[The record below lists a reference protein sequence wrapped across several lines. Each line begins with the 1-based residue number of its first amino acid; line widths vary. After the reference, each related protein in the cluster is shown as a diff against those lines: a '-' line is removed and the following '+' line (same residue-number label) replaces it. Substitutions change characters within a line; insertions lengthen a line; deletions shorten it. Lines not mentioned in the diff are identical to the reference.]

1 MIGFQVSTSHR
12 SPSPKPRDYLE
23 GGVGISPF
31 IDLLSGLRL
40 EDAGWQRV
48 HLVWAVRG
56 DEFGGISGA
65 IDWRRLCE
73 RAEISV
79 FVTSAEAE
87 SPSGMVDHRMGSS
100 DFQASASASEM
111 CRHRVLI
118 LSFVFIT
125 LGALAADFLVH
136 NWSIWVRHTVHSLL
150 AWASLARCVP
160 LLLVLVV
167 LLAVTLLNFA
177 LQRAFNGRPITLGP
191 LGSGGLRQV
200 HAAGRRRGSR
210 GEALHPTREA
220 GLAAAVRAAS
230 RAWASGGGEASAVR
244 VQGLLRGLCRDPCAR
259 TKKVLTHRRPKPT

>member
-167 LLAVTLLNFA
+167 PFWQSTLLNFA
-177 LQRAFNGRPITLGP
+177 LQRLSTGGRSRWGRLEAEDSGRCMRQEGGEGPEAKLCIQHAKPDLQQLLEQQAELGP
-191 LGSGGLRQV
+191 VEVGKLPRFGCRVCYGGCV
-200 HAAGRRRGSR
+200 GTP
-210 GEALHPTREA
+210 ALE
-220 GLAAAVRAAS
+220 
-230 RAWASGGGEASAVR
+230 
-244 VQGLLRGLCRDPCAR
+244 
-259 TKKVLTHRRPKPT
+259 PKRF